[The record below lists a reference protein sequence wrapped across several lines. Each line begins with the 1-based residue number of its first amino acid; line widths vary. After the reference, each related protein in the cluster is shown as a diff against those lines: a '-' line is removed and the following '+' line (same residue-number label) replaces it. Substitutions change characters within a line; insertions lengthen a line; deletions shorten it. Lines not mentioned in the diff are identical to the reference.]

1 MALDVLST
9 NAESVVSH
17 IYDQKYK
24 GAGSEE
30 RIANCPSMGNV
41 SANYFIDSRQRSV
54 PDAGNT

>member
-30 RIANCPSMGNV
+30 PKRIFKRTPSDIGLPHLEV
-41 SANYFIDSRQRSV
+41 TACH
-54 PDAGNT
+54 DAKKA